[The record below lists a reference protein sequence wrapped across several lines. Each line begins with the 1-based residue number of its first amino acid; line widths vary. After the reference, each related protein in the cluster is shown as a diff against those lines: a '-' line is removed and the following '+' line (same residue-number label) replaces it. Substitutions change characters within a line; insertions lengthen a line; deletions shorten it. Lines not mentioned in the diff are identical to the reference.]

1 MALELIV
8 HVQTQKLAKNN
19 LLKGAFSSIPELTA
33 AFPST
38 KFLTTNKEILEDIK
52 MRFKKE
58 SAEQQALEQQEKK
71 QQQQQEEN
79 AQPAHDENA
88 MLDEL
93 AKASDASSVAEQQG
107 SRDIGQVQTRST
119 FKKALDDEH
128 KSLKEQLEH
137 QKVAVLSI
145 DASDK
150 SGHDAAT
157 ALLSNYKQKLQD
169 FVDVNPVY
177 QDDKSDGVIEVPQHE
192 LKASDGDVEASDSSD
207 LLYESGNQKK
217 FKKKASQDVEQE
229 GNSKPLYNGFAMEDL
244 GPSGSSPRNQ
254 DIRAAVNDFVCRAFM
269 IERDTFSKSTFPRL
283 KAGDSIDGVL
293 FDLEFSNLPFW

>member
-1 MALELIV
+1 LELIV

-33 AFPST
+33 AFAST
-38 KFLTTNKEILEDIK
+38 TFLTTNKEILEDIK

-58 SAEQQALEQQEKK
+58 SAEQQPLEQQEKK
-71 QQQQQEEN
+71 QQQQQQQQEDE

-107 SRDIGQVQTRST
+107 SRDKGQVQTRST

-137 QKVAVLSI
+137 QKVAILSI

-157 ALLSNYKQKLQD
+157 ALLSNYKQQLQD

-177 QDDKSDGVIEVPQHE
+177 QDDESDGVIEVPQHD
-192 LKASDGDVEASDSSD
+192 LKASDGDV
-207 LLYESGNQKK
+207 N
-217 FKKKASQDVEQE
+217 
-229 GNSKPLYNGFAMEDL
+229 
-244 GPSGSSPRNQ
+244 
-254 DIRAAVNDFVCRAFM
+254 
-269 IERDTFSKSTFPRL
+269 
-283 KAGDSIDGVL
+283 
-293 FDLEFSNLPFW
+293 